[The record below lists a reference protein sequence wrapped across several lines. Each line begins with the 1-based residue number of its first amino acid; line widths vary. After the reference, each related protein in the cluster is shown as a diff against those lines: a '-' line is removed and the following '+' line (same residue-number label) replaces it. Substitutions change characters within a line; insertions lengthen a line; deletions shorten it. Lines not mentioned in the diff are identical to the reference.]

1 MRADYF
7 GDVEV
12 EETAVQ
18 DRLDQASND
27 GNEVEEAL
35 EVVTPDPAEELKRA
49 AHAQRKQAV
58 AGDGLCL
65 SCLAYHKSCGKMA
78 TDSR

>member
-1 MRADYF
+1 
-7 GDVEV
+7 
-12 EETAVQ
+12 
-18 DRLDQASND
+18 
-27 GNEVEEAL
+27 
-35 EVVTPDPAEELKRA
+35 
-49 AHAQRKQAV
+49 V